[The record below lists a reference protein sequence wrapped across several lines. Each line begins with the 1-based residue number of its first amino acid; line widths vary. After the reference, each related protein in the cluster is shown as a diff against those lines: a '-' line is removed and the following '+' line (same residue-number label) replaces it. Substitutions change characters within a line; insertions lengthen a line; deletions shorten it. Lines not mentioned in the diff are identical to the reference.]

1 MKNLHWWLVLACVP
15 LYGFWTMPY
24 LNDKRPALQKAI
36 AVEESQQADMQKTMI
51 ALKNQQKELSTTE
64 NPPTDAVPVVLEQE
78 YIIQDLRRITQ
89 SNGFSTTGFSF
100 AKGQNADTKSAQM
113 TITFSAKGKKENL
126 IKLLQS
132 VESNER
138 FLALKDLSFNASQTS
153 PGLINVNFNLYTL
166 AQRF

>member
-1 MKNLHWWLVLACVP
+1 
-15 LYGFWTMPY
+15 MPY

-36 AVEESQQADMQKTMI
+36 TVEEDQRDELKKKML
-51 ALKNQQKELSTTE
+51 ALKNQQKELSTTDS
-64 NPPTDAVPVVLEQE
+64 PPTEAVPVVLEQE

-89 SNGFSTTGFSF
+89 GNGFSTTGFAF
-100 AKGQNADTKSAQM
+100 AKGQNPDTKSAQM

-138 FLALKDLSFNASQTS
+138 FLALKDLSLSASQTS